1 MNLTVEFKTPVQSS
15 SFDWQLSQE
24 INVSNDVGNVIA
36 KAEIEL
42 LTLNKHRDAVA
53 SYQQLDN
60 DDENTD
66 WEIPLNLYFKG
77 ANLSTELCDV
87 LNITPNIKKAQTHI
101 MLEAISVLPE
111 YKKQGIAQYLLQE
124 IANKYSKA
132 QSLTVLSMPMHHFV
146 DPEHCEE
153 EHNKAY
159 YQLLNLN
166 EAQMTQA
173 QLHAFFTKT
182 GFIEYKVDPVL
193 LAEPLKFEFFVATP
207 QSILKDNS

>member
-1 MNLTVEFKTPVQSS
+1 MNLTVEFKTPVQTS

-24 INVSNDVGNVIA
+24 INVSIDGGNVIA

-42 LTLNKHRDAVA
+42 LTLNKHRDALA

-77 ANLSTELCDV
+77 PNLSPELCDS
-87 LNITPNIKKAQTHI
+87 LDITPNIKKAQTHI
-101 MLEAISVLPE
+101 MLEAISVLPD

-124 IANKYSKA
+124 IAKQYSKA
-132 QSLTVLSMPMHHFV
+132 QSFTVLSMPMHHFV
-146 DPEHCEE
+146 DPEHCAE

-159 YQLLNLN
+159 YELLNLN
-166 EAQMTQA
+166 NEQITQA
-173 QLHAFFTKT
+173 QLHTFFTKT
-182 GFIEYKVDPVL
+182 GFIEYNVDATL
-193 LAEPLKFEFFVATP
+193 LAEPLNFDIFVASP
-207 QSILKDNS
+207 QTILKDNS